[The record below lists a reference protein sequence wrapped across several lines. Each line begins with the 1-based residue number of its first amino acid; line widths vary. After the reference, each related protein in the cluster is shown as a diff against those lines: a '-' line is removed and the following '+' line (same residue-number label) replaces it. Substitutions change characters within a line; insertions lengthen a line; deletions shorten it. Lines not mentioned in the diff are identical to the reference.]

1 MSNQENSF
9 VGFEYLEVCA
19 KRGMESMY
27 VDSYHSFGWVY
38 EGTSDPEN
46 GSGAVTLQFKRD
58 RRLRSS
64 AELTR
69 LQRQFEACAHEIEAL
84 DRSRSTTAAIAALTI
99 ALAGTAFLG
108 GAMLAC
114 LNGLLPLAIL
124 LAAPGL
130 LGWIIPYF
138 CYQKI
143 WQRKT
148 AQVAPLIEQKTDELH
163 TACEQGYRLL
173 TA

>member
-69 LQRQFEACAHEIEAL
+69 LQHHRRHCGAYHRSGGHRLPGRGNACL
-84 DRSRSTTAAIAALTI
+84 SQRPAALGDPSGGSGP
-99 ALAGTAFLG
+99 AGLDHSVFL
-108 GAMLAC
+108 LSED
-114 LNGLLPLAIL
+114 
-124 LAAPGL
+124 LAAQDSAGRP
-130 LGWIIPYF
+130 PH
-138 CYQKI
+138 
-143 WQRKT
+143 R
-148 AQVAPLIEQKTDELH
+148 AEN
-163 TACEQGYRLL
+163 R
-173 TA
+173 